1 MYREERQGVS
11 GVPLFFEKSP
21 LSLYF
26 TYRNNIVTCRTATAA
41 PNAISVLNTILNTGQ
56 PHEPV
61 SCRIAAT
68 VTRQGAY
75 SSTNTSRAKAVAGV
89 QRPSLRICCSQ
100 RRGIFGIDVAEGIGR
115 AERGDDDFLRRETAH
130 QRDVRAPV
138 KPGGTGQRFQRH
150 AGGGLQ
156 TSVEVPAPRA
166 RRARP

>member
-1 MYREERQGVS
+1 MYREKRERVS

-56 PHEPV
+56 PHDPV

-89 QRPSLRICCSQ
+89 QRPSLRICCAS
-100 RRGIFGIDVAEGIGR
+100 GVGSSGSMSP
-115 AERGDDDFLRRETAH
+115 RE
-130 QRDVRAPV
+130 
-138 KPGGTGQRFQRH
+138 
-150 AGGGLQ
+150 
-156 TSVEVPAPRA
+156 
-166 RRARP
+166 

>member
-1 MYREERQGVS
+1 MYREKRERVS

-89 QRPSLRICCSQ
+89 QRPSLRICFASGVGSSGSMSPRNRPPTRCPYASQ
-100 RRGIFGIDVAEGIGR
+100 TRRDGSTVP
-115 AERGDDDFLRRETAH
+115 
-130 QRDVRAPV
+130 APC
-138 KPGGTGQRFQRH
+138 R
-150 AGGGLQ
+150 GGLQ